1 MWWLGLGLLAL
12 LAMPFDRSLFA
23 LIGRIPLG
31 GDIRRELMML
41 QQYGQGSLSVIA
53 VIVILRLDRQCV
65 PQLLDW
71 AAAAVLVWVVGLGLK
86 MLFGRPRP
94 VLNDPFGFLG
104 VGGTHDFGD
113 PVGVVHAWA
122 FWEQAAS
129 ELWSMPSSHT
139 AFAAVMSVVLASMYP
154 RLSKL
159 CLFMVCVVGFTRVW
173 TGAHYPSDV
182 LMGAALGGGLTALAL
197 RRRWGQRAVERAK
210 GGRLASHA
218 EEGR

>member
-41 QQYGQGSLSVIA
+41 QQYGQGSLSAIA
-53 VIVILRLDRQCV
+53 VIVILRLDRQRA
-65 PQLLDW
+65 PRLLDW
-71 AAAAVLVWVVGLGLK
+71 AAAAVVVWVVGLGLK
-86 MLFGRPRP
+86 MLIGRPRP
-94 VLNDPFGFLG
+94 VLADPFGFLG

-113 PVGVVHAWA
+113 PVGVLHTWA
-122 FWEQAAS
+122 FWEKAAS

-159 CLFMVCVVGFTRVW
+159 CVFMVCVVGFTRVW

-197 RRRWGQRAVERAK
+197 RRRWGQRAAERAK